1 MESPFDAEEFWD
13 DLLAFVE
20 EGRVLPVVGAE
31 LLTVD
36 QGGIRVP
43 LYRLVAERLL
53 AKYGLAAVNLPG
65 GAVLRPQHE
74 LNDAVCALAAA
85 GRRIRDLYRP
95 VNDILLKIVAEQPDV
110 LTPLAQLAAVR
121 QFDLFAT
128 TTPDTLLVQAVNAT
142 RFGGLRT
149 TDEIEYAPKL
159 PTDRRR
165 DIPEVPS
172 SMYAAVFYLFGRAD
186 VSPFYAIHDEDV
198 LEFAYTLQAGNGP
211 ERMFSQLRG
220 RNLLFIGCAFADWL
234 SRFFL
239 RLSNAERLSSDQ
251 RTKKEFFAGEEMM
264 SDRAFTAFLE
274 RFSQDT
280 RWYAVDSRQFVA
292 ELFRRWTERNPSPES
307 QPGAGVTVE
316 PGGSIFISYSSDDIG
331 AARAVYAALQ
341 QIGGD
346 VAWFDKS
353 QLKPGDNW
361 DQRLRSAIQ
370 RCTFFLPLLSANTE
384 QRTEGYFRL
393 EWTEAAERM
402 RRIQGRKFLFPLV
415 IDRDFAGNAGAYQ
428 LVPEAFR
435 TVQFAHAPDGSLQD
449 DLKGELSNELRA
461 LRRVRAQ

>member
-20 EGRVLPVVGAE
+20 EGRVLPVIGAE

-36 QGGIRVP
+36 QGGVSVP

-53 AKYGLAAVNLPG
+53 AKYGLSPVNLPG

-95 VNDILLKIVAEQPDV
+95 VNDILLKIVAEQLDV
-110 LTPLAQLAAVR
+110 LTPLSQLAAIR

-128 TTPDTLLVQAVNAT
+128 TTPDTLLVQAVNAA

-220 RNLLFIGCAFADWL
+220 RNLLFIGCGFADWL

-264 SDRAFTAFLE
+264 SDRSFTAFLE

-280 RWYAVDSRQFVA
+280 RWYAVDARQFVA
-292 ELFRRWTERNPSPES
+292 ELSRRWAERNPPSES
-307 QPGAGVTVE
+307 QTGAGVTVD

-384 QRTEGYFRL
+384 QRNEGYFRL

-415 IDRDFAGNAGAYQ
+415 IDRDFTGNAGAYQ

-435 TVQFAHAPDGSLQD
+435 TVQFAHAPGGSLQD
-449 DLKGELSNELRA
+449 NLIGELSNELRA
-461 LRRVRAQ
+461 LRRVRVQ